1 MQGDDDSQDS
11 YQPWALINPVTMI
24 DKILYEHLDL
34 NVSVTRAILTAG
46 EKCTYMCDESMD
58 DMNAMNG
65 TYIYI

>member
-1 MQGDDDSQDS
+1 
-11 YQPWALINPVTMI
+11 MI

>member
-1 MQGDDDSQDS
+1 MIYKIV
-11 YQPWALINPVTMI
+11 YQL
-24 DKILYEHLDL
+24 LDL

-65 TYIYI
+65 TYIFKNNEEAA